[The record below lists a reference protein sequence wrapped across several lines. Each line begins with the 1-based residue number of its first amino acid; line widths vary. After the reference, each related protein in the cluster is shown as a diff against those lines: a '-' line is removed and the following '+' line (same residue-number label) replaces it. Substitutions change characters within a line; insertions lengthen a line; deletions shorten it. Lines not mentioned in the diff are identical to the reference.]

1 MRYKRE
7 NMILVGLIPGPHE
20 PGHDINSF
28 LKPLVTDLSKLWRG
42 VNMNIESAR
51 CVKKVRCALMCI
63 ACDIPAGRKICGF
76 LGHTARLG
84 CTKCLKEFTGGVGA
98 KDYSGFD
105 RDKWVKRTRET
116 HNTNAFRIN
125 NLTTVTAIENA
136 ESAAGCRYSELL
148 MLPYFDAPKMLV
160 IDPMHNLF
168 LGTSKYFLK
177 NILLQKGYIAETQL
191 PLIQERIDSFIVP
204 SGIDKIRIK
213 ITSGFSQLTSDQ
225 WKNWVIYYSIVTL
238 RDVVSRDV
246 LEVWRLFVL
255 ACRTLCVK
263 KISLQNIKLADA
275 FLLQF
280 CRRVERLFGKECIT
294 PNMHLHCHLG
304 ECMVDYGP
312 VHGFWCYPFER
323 YNGLLGATPNNNR
336 SIECQIMKRIL
347 RENEALHSYSDDTI
361 PESLFQCFP
370 KMHHTGSVA
379 ETMESIINSDETNS
393 STIDIADCG
402 ISQPIICLPNYKTH
416 YALTSDQKRKLI
428 NMYSSMHK
436 VQVDYIEI
444 AQTCFAYTSLT
455 INGYRFGT
463 HKDRTAS
470 SSIVMTYYDPSSF
483 QQCATLKAAR
493 INQFYKHSVSI
504 NNEVK
509 DHILVSLSWFQEHPQ
524 RSLCGKPVTIWYKD
538 IFQTDGLIPVQLIS
552 SRAVSLVDKLNG
564 ELVLFVVPC
573 IF

>member
-1 MRYKRE
+1 MY
-7 NMILVGLIPGPHE
+7 
-20 PGHDINSF
+20 
-28 LKPLVTDLSKLWRG
+28 
-42 VNMNIESAR
+42 
-51 CVKKVRCALMCI
+51 I

-213 ITSGFSQLTSDQ
+213 ITSGFSQLTADQ

-263 KISLQNIKLADA
+263 K
-275 FLLQF
+275 FL
-280 CRRVERLFGKECIT
+280 CRI
-294 PNMHLHCHLG
+294 
-304 ECMVDYGP
+304 
-312 VHGFWCYPFER
+312 
-323 YNGLLGATPNNNR
+323 
-336 SIECQIMKRIL
+336 
-347 RENEALHSYSDDTI
+347 
-361 PESLFQCFP
+361 
-370 KMHHTGSVA
+370 
-379 ETMESIINSDETNS
+379 
-393 STIDIADCG
+393 
-402 ISQPIICLPNYKTH
+402 
-416 YALTSDQKRKLI
+416 
-428 NMYSSMHK
+428 
-436 VQVDYIEI
+436 
-444 AQTCFAYTSLT
+444 
-455 INGYRFGT
+455 
-463 HKDRTAS
+463 
-470 SSIVMTYYDPSSF
+470 
-483 QQCATLKAAR
+483 
-493 INQFYKHSVSI
+493 
-504 NNEVK
+504 
-509 DHILVSLSWFQEHPQ
+509 
-524 RSLCGKPVTIWYKD
+524 
-538 IFQTDGLIPVQLIS
+538 
-552 SRAVSLVDKLNG
+552 
-564 ELVLFVVPC
+564 
-573 IF
+573 